1 VQDVGHAVGPNLTRL
16 SHRRVE
22 DLVSNILDPNLA
34 LNPAFATVRVE
45 RQDGEGLTGILET
58 ETPDTPV
65 LRQPS
70 VLRPVVARRDID
82 RLEYTSKSLM
92 PEGLEARLT
101 PQDLRDLVACLQ
113 EQAPRIT
120 LAQGAVH
127 RSR

>member
-1 VQDVGHAVGPNLTRL
+1 VGHAVGPNLTRL
-16 SHRRVE
+16 SHRSVE

-92 PEGLEARLT
+92 PEGLEAGLT
-101 PQDLRDLVACLQ
+101 PQDLRDLVAFLQ